1 MLWKK
6 SPISAPLAHKQHV
19 ILSVHEQTL
28 SYQSLKNANVGAV
41 ILGAGFGRRFGSDKR
56 LAALGD
62 TTVAAQTVTHF
73 SQVFAHLKVVLKTQ
87 DTALGELLGQQAEI
101 LYTDQSHLGMG
112 HSLAAGFT
120 DLNWQWAFVGLLDM
134 PFLKPATLEQIAL
147 RATTTTQRIIRP
159 VFAEDAAKIYD
170 NASDSPSS
178 NERPKNPQG
187 HPIGI
192 HSSLFAQV
200 RKSSG
205 DQGAKWLL
213 KEYANSIDDIAVSDA
228 GIFMDIDQPK
238 DLLAQP

>member
-1 MLWKK
+1 MRWKR
-6 SPISAPLAHKQHV
+6 SPSLAPLAHKQRV
-19 ILSVHEQTL
+19 ILSAHEPNQN
-28 SYQSLKNANVGAV
+28 YQSLKNANVGAV

-134 PFLKPATLEQIAL
+134 PFLKPSTLANCHA
-147 RATTTTQRIIRP
+147 RNY
-159 VFAEDAAKIYD
+159 YD
-170 NASDSPSS
+170 ASDHQTGIYAGCEQHIYHFTYKSTHYKVPPRPPYWYTQQPVCSGEKIQWRS
-178 NERPKNPQG
+178 GCKVVIERACQQ
-187 HPIGI
+187 H
-192 HSSLFAQV
+192 
-200 RKSSG
+200 
-205 DQGAKWLL
+205 
-213 KEYANSIDDIAVSDA
+213 
-228 GIFMDIDQPK
+228 
-238 DLLAQP
+238 

>member
-1 MLWKK
+1 MRWKR
-6 SPISAPLAHKQHV
+6 SPSLAPLAHKQRV
-19 ILSVHEQTL
+19 ILSAHDHSL
-28 SYQSLKNANVGAV
+28 NYQALKNADIGAV

-73 SQVFAHLKVVLKTQ
+73 SEIFAHLKVVLKTQ

-134 PFLKPATLEQIAL
+134 PFLQPATLEQIAM
-147 RATTTTQRIIRP
+147 RATTTAHRLIRP
-159 VFAEDAAKIYD
+159 VFARDASS
-170 NASDSPSS
+170 ASTNSPTKAPTTKS
-178 NERPKNPQG
+178 RQG

-192 HSSLFAQV
+192 HNSLFAQV

-213 KEYANSIDDIAVSDA
+213 KKHADSIDDITVSDA

-238 DLLAQP
+238 DLLQQP

>member
-1 MLWKK
+1 MRWKR
-6 SPISAPLAHKQHV
+6 SPSLAPLAHKQRV
-19 ILSVHEQTL
+19 ILSAHEPNQN
-28 SYQSLKNANVGAV
+28 YQSLKNANVGAV

-134 PFLKPATLEQIAL
+134 PFLKPATLEQIAM
-147 RATTTTQRIIRP
+147 RATITTHRIIRP
-159 VFAEDAAKIYD
+159 VFARDA
-170 NASDSPSS
+170 SSTSTTSPTKALTTKS
-178 NERPKNPQG
+178 PQG

-192 HSSLFAQV
+192 HNSLFAQV

-213 KEYANSIDDIAVSDA
+213 KEHASSIDDIAVSDA